1 MLRST
6 MTALALAASLA
17 GAAFA
22 QAPSGPGQGTQGMG
36 PGMMGQGMMGQG
48 MMNPG
53 MMMGQG
59 MPGAG
64 MMGQYGAA
72 AGNPMIHLV
81 DRNGDGLIGTDEA
94 SAHFEEMFAFMDA
107 DDDDKLVLAEF
118 GNMYRGAMGQSQRRQ
133 SRFQAMDKDKDGA
146 VSHEEFL
153 AAGEERFKAAD
164 RDKDGKVSA
173 WEFRA
178 VRRIW

>member
-1 MLRST
+1 MTMLRTT
-6 MTALALAASLA
+6 MTALGLAALLT
-17 GAAFA
+17 GAALA
-22 QAPSGPGQGTQGMG
+22 QAPGGPATGPQGVG
-36 PGMMGQGMMGQG
+36 PGMMGQGMMTG
-48 MMNPG
+48 P
-53 MMMGQG
+53 MMGQG

-72 AGNPMIHLV
+72 AGQPMIHLV
-81 DRNGDGLIGTDEA
+81 DRNGDGVIGADEA

-118 GNMYRGAMGQSQRRQ
+118 GNMYRGAVGQSQRRQ

-146 VSHEEFL
+146 VSHDEFMG
-153 AAGEERFKAAD
+153 AGEERFRAAD